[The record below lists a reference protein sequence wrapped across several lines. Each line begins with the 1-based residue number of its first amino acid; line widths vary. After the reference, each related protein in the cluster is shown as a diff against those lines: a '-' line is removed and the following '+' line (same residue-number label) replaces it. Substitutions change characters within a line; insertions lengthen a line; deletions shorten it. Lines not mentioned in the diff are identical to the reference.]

1 MGILARLVHDGQ
13 VTGEVRPGNPDAI
26 VHLYCVLVNE
36 FVLLSADQAVAD
48 PFTTPQF
55 HDLLDGALRAPRP

>member
-1 MGILARLVHDGQ
+1 LQCRGALDSLVDVAAGGLAI
-13 VTGEVRPGNPDAI
+13 A
-26 VHLYCVLVNE
+26 HLCCVLVNE
-36 FVLLSADQAVAD
+36 FVLISAGQAVAD